1 MEIEMDWI
9 CLMCENREKEQIRV
23 CPICGSDDIGYIPHD
38 KRLIR
43 I

>member
-1 MEIEMDWI
+1 METEMDWI
-9 CLMCENREKEQIRV
+9 YLMCENREKEQIRV